1 MEFGFISPIG
11 LLPMVAFPDALI
23 GMQIV
28 PAMILPMPP
37 LVLDLLDRL
46 ARQQRELRTLRALAG
61 ESGSA

>member
-37 LVLDLLDRL
+37 LVLDLLGL
-46 ARQQRELRTLRALAG
+46 FAG
-61 ESGSA
+61 GN